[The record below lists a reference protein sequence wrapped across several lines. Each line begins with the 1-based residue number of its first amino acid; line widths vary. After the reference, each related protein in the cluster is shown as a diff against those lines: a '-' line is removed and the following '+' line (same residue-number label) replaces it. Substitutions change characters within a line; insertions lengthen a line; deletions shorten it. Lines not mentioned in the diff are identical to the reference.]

1 MDDSLPRIGSKE
13 RHSEQIYWAMVDWLA
28 KIDAH
33 PGMRLPNENE
43 LADRFGV
50 SRPTMREALRV
61 LEYSGLVE
69 SRQGRHGGLFA
80 GQGAVPQVIG
90 ALRTLFIIGNRSRE
104 NLYEAR
110 AIIEVGVARV
120 AATRINDE
128 QLAILANAIDEL
140 ERDDSMETVKR
151 TNSTFHMTIADSV
164 CNNIMRAIM
173 VALISLLNE
182 MAPDTSGDP
191 ERQRHRL
198 EGHRAIYE
206 ALLHHDPDGAAAAM
220 SAHLNQMTVSPAPT
234 EALNASTAV

>member
-28 KIDAH
+28 KTDAH
-33 PGMRLPNENE
+33 PGTRLPNENE
-43 LADRFGV
+43 LAVRFGV

-90 ALRTLFIIGNRSRE
+90 AIRTLFIIGNRSRA

-120 AATRINDE
+120 AATRITGE
-128 QLAILANAIDEL
+128 QLAILADAIAEL
-140 ERDDSMETVKR
+140 EADDSIETVKR
-151 TNSTFHMTIADSV
+151 TNSTFHMTIADAV
-164 CNNIMRAIM
+164 DNNIMRAIM

-182 MAPDTSGDP
+182 MASDAPGDP
-191 ERQRHRL
+191 TRQRHGL
-198 EGHRAIYE
+198 AGHRAIYD
-206 ALLHHDPDGAAAAM
+206 ALRRHDPDAAAAAM
-220 SAHLNQMTVSPAPT
+220 TDHLNAMFGPATAPT
-234 EALNASTAV
+234 A